1 MAIIVQRKRSNPE
14 YRIPAGGEILWYG
27 IASLVPTGFVIDSY
41 CGNVFVRGAAAGG
54 ASNTPAS
61 DNSHSHSNPAS
72 SGSAADHTHSVTGG
86 TSGASSGS
94 SEVYS
99 SGSVNY
105 APTGH
110 THSIGSGT
118 SGAGGAHSHS
128 LSATAAADAYPPYKR
143 LYWLKATMEVG
154 LPVGGILMWD
164 NPIGSKPSGCV
175 LCNGANST
183 PDLRD
188 QFIYGAAS
196 DGDVNAAGGAETHV
210 HANPNTGS
218 GGAHSHSFSV
228 GTGSAPS
235 SAGVSGY
242 AAGTTVSAG
251 GHTHSV
257 SGSTSSEAAHSHP
270 VGNSGAGTS
279 LPPYLKLYFIMR
291 TA

>member
-1 MAIIVQRKRSNPE
+1 MAVIIQRRRSTPE

-41 CGNVFVRGAAAGG
+41 CSNVFIRGAAVGG

-61 DNSHSHSNPAS
+61 DNSHSHTNPAT
-72 SGSAADHTHSVTGG
+72 SGSVVDHTHSIGGGSTG
-86 TSGASSGS
+86 AASGS
-94 SEVYS
+94 TEVFA

-110 THSIGSGT
+110 THSINSGT
-118 SGAGGAHSHS
+118 SGTGGAHSHS
-128 LSATAAADAYPPYKR
+128 LSASVAAEAYPPYKR

-164 NPIGSKPSGCV
+164 NPIASRPSGCQM
-175 LCNGANST
+175 CNGSSGT

-210 HANPNTGS
+210 HANVNTGS
-218 GGAHSHSFSV
+218 GGAHNHSISL
-228 GTGSAPS
+228 GTGAAPN

-251 GHTHSV
+251 GHSHSV
-257 SGSTSSEAAHSHP
+257 GGSTSNEAAHSHP
-270 VGNSGAGTS
+270 VGNSGSGTS